1 MIYYFPCF
9 FFHQVKVG
17 LYKSG
22 MEKYAVVFNGTNTD
36 KSSWFNRNL
45 VLQKSN
51 GDLNPT
57 GQNKFDLKG

>member
-1 MIYYFPCF
+1 
-9 FFHQVKVG
+9 
-17 LYKSG
+17 

-36 KSSWFNRNL
+36 KSNWFNRNL

>member
-1 MIYYFPCF
+1 VKKDLTAKRCLKNII
-9 FFHQVKVG
+9 HQVKVG

-45 VLQKSN
+45 VLQ
-51 GDLNPT
+51 
-57 GQNKFDLKG
+57 